1 MSAPAPQRR
10 LALFDI
16 DGTLLPGR
24 SSERRFFWELLRQ
37 RRLGAAQLWR
47 HGSFVLT
54 QWPRYGHHVT
64 KKNKAYLLG
73 LDAEELAELAR
84 AYARGPLLR
93 SLFPPV
99 VRRVRYHLQ
108 QGDEVLLLS
117 GTLQPLAA
125 GLAEALG
132 VHGALGTDCTVR
144 GGRYADAHPRRH
156 PFAQEKL
163 ALASRLCAAR
173 GLPLTALAAYGD
185 SIHDLP
191 LLAASGRAVAV
202 QPDKRLRQIAEA
214 RGWEIIAAT
223 PASKAL
229 PRRPGTA

>member
-1 MSAPAPQRR
+1 MSASAPRR
-10 LALFDI
+10 GLALFDI

-24 SSERRFFWELLRQ
+24 SSEQRFFWELLRR
-37 RRLGAAQLWR
+37 RRLGIAQLWH

-54 QWPRYGHHVT
+54 QWPRYGRHVT

-73 LDAEELAELAR
+73 LDAEALGELAH

-132 VHGALGTDCTVR
+132 VHGAIGTDCLVR
-144 GGRYADAHPRRH
+144 GGRYASAHPRRH
-156 PFAQEKL
+156 PFAQDKL
-163 ALASRLCAAR
+163 TLATQLCAAR

-202 QPDKRLRQIAEA
+202 QPDAQLREVAQA
-214 RGWEIIAAT
+214 RGWEIIATT
-223 PASKAL
+223 PARKVL